1 MPSTKK
7 SSPDLLPTGTGI
19 LPLAP
24 VAALPATLS
33 GLKCSNAT
41 LLSLSAI
48 CNGLMAETLSGD
60 AMYLALARA
69 EDDALKAG
77 VDPVEYERVRDIII
91 KQWAAQR
98 SRNPLSGLF

>member
-1 MPSTKK
+1 MTPV
-7 SSPDLLPTGTGI
+7 TGTSLQPSAPGAVH
-19 LPLAP
+19 PL
-24 VAALPATLS
+24 TL
-33 GLKCSNAT
+33 GGQQCSNAT

-48 CNGLMAETLSGD
+48 CNGLTAETLSGD

-69 EDDALKAG
+69 EDDAMKAG

-98 SRNPLSGLF
+98 SRNPLSGMF